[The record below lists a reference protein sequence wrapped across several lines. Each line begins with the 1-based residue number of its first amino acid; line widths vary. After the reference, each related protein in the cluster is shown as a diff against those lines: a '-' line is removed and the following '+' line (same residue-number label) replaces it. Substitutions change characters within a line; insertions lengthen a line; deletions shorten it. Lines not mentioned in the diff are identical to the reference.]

1 MQRRLRHAALGLCLM
16 LGAAPC
22 AAALD
27 IVLTNDDGFETAN
40 IQALY
45 RALVKAG
52 HHVIL
57 SAPYGA
63 QSGTSGMLS
72 FLKPI
77 GPTTAASPK
86 GTLPAGSPGVGPTT
100 LGPQQFY
107 VDGSPAAAVLYGI
120 DVAARRQWGRAPDLV
135 ISGPNEGNNLGVI
148 TPHSGTV
155 GATVTALNKGV
166 PAIAVSARSGN
177 PAAATVVAAITVRL
191 VAALDGPNGVRL
203 PTGIGL
209 NVNTP
214 AIEPGHNSAD
224 GFTFVTTTIG
234 DSAPAGLQFYEH
246 LGDSPMARRRGVAAN
261 ERDPGVSLEI
271 PATGAGYPE
280 DPSPGSESNAIRAGV
295 VTVSAIQGTYA
306 ADAAAREAVKDGLR
320 TLFETAGG
328 QVPN

>member
-1 MQRRLRHAALGLCLM
+1 MQRRLRRAAFGVCLM

-63 QSGTSGMLS
+63 QSGTSGMLA

-77 GPTTAASPK
+77 GPTAAASPK

-120 DVAARRQWGRAPDLV
+120 DVAARRQWSRAPDLV

-155 GATVTALNKGV
+155 GAAVTALNKGV
-166 PAIAVSARSGN
+166 PAVAVSAQSGN
-177 PAAATVVAAITVRL
+177 PAAAAVVAALTVKL
-191 VAALDGPNGVRL
+191 VAALDGPQGVRL
-203 PTGIGL
+203 PNGVGL

-214 AIEPGHNSAD
+214 AIDADHDSAD
-224 GFTFVTTTIG
+224 DFPFVATGIG
-234 DSAPAGLQFYEH
+234 ASAPAGLEFYEH
-246 LGDSPMARRRGVAAN
+246 LGDSPVARGYGIPAN
-261 ERDPGVSLEI
+261 ERAPGVSLER
-271 PATGAGYPE
+271 PATGAGYP
-280 DPSPGSESNAIRAGV
+280 DDHAPVSESNAIRARV
-295 VTVSAIQGTYA
+295 VTVSPIQGTYA
-306 ADAAAREAVKDGLR
+306 ADAAARTAVAEDLRGLFATSAR
-320 TLFETAGG
+320 HL
-328 QVPN
+328 PN